1 MGDSDNQ
8 TGGGLSNDAKAM
20 MAFESGK
27 KSSGICYLLWFFL
40 GGFGAHR
47 FYLGRTGSAIA
58 MLVISIVSW
67 ILIFVAIGALGFIV
81 IGIWWIVDA
90 FLIPGIVRDNNQALQ
105 QRIED
110 GLGALADRA
119 VQYIRYKYPFFS

>member
-1 MGDSDNQ
+1 MSDSDNQ
-8 TGGGLSNDAKAM
+8 TGGGLSNEAKAM

-27 KSSGICYLLWFFL
+27 KSSGISYLLWFFL

-58 MLVISIVSW
+58 MLVIYIVSW
-67 ILIFVAIGALGFIV
+67 ILTFVAIGAIGLIV

-90 FLIPGIVRDNNQALQ
+90 FLIPGMVRKNNEALQ
-105 QRIED
+105 QNIES
-110 GLGALADRA
+110 GMAA
-119 VQYIRYKYPFFS
+119 

>member
-1 MGDSDNQ
+1 MSDSDNQ

-47 FYLGRTGSAIA
+47 FYLGRTRSAIA

-90 FLIPGIVRDNNQALQ
+90 FLSPGIVRDNNQALQ

-110 GLGALADRA
+110 GLGA
-119 VQYIRYKYPFFS
+119 

>member
-1 MGDSDNQ
+1 MSDGEQ
-8 TGGGLSNDAKAM
+8 QGGGLSADAKAN

-27 KSSGICYLLWFFL
+27 KSNLIGYLLWFFL

-58 MLVISIVSW
+58 MLVIYIVSW
-67 ILIFVAIGALGFIV
+67 ILTFVAIGALGLIV

-90 FLIPGIVRDNNQALQ
+90 FLIPGMVRENNESLM
-105 QRIED
+105 QRI
-110 GLGALADRA
+110 ADVA
-119 VQYIRYKYPFFS
+119 KA

>member
-1 MGDSDNQ
+1 
-8 TGGGLSNDAKAM
+8 

-58 MLVISIVSW
+58 MLVLYILSW
-67 ILIFVAIGALGFIV
+67 ILLFAAGV
-81 IGIWWIVDA
+81 
-90 FLIPGIVRDNNQALQ
+90 
-105 QRIED
+105 
-110 GLGALADRA
+110 GLLEH
-119 VQYIRYKYPFFS
+119 IRFRRNILH

>member
-1 MGDSDNQ
+1 MSDRDNQ

-47 FYLGRTGSAIA
+47 FYLGRTRSAIA

-110 GLGALADRA
+110 GLGA
-119 VQYIRYKYPFFS
+119 

>member
-1 MGDSDNQ
+1 
-8 TGGGLSNDAKAM
+8 

-110 GLGALADRA
+110 GLGA
-119 VQYIRYKYPFFS
+119 

>member
-1 MGDSDNQ
+1 MSDSDNQ

-47 FYLGRTGSAIA
+47 FYLGRTRSAIA

-90 FLIPGIVRDNNQALQ
+90 FLIPGIVRDNNEALQ

-110 GLGALADRA
+110 GLGA
-119 VQYIRYKYPFFS
+119 

>member
-1 MGDSDNQ
+1 MSDSNNQ

-27 KSSGICYLLWFFL
+27 KSTGISYLLWIFL

-58 MLVISIVSW
+58 MLVIY
-67 ILIFVAIGALGFIV
+67 ILSFILLFAAGGGLLGFIV

-110 GLGALADRA
+110 GLGA
-119 VQYIRYKYPFFS
+119 

>member
-1 MGDSDNQ
+1 MSDSDNK

-105 QRIED
+105 QRIEA
-110 GLGALADRA
+110 GLGA
-119 VQYIRYKYPFFS
+119 

>member
-8 TGGGLSNDAKAM
+8 TGGGLSKDAKAM

-47 FYLGRTGSAIA
+47 FYLGPTRSAIA

-110 GLGALADRA
+110 GLGA
-119 VQYIRYKYPFFS
+119 

>member
-1 MGDSDNQ
+1 MSDSDNQ

-47 FYLGRTGSAIA
+47 FYLGRTRSAIA

-110 GLGALADRA
+110 GLGA
-119 VQYIRYKYPFFS
+119 

>member
-1 MGDSDNQ
+1 MSDSDNQ

-110 GLGALADRA
+110 GLGA
-119 VQYIRYKYPFFS
+119 

>member
-1 MGDSDNQ
+1 MSDSDNRPS
-8 TGGGLSNDAKAM
+8 GGLSDDAKAM

-58 MLVISIVSW
+58 MLVLYILSW
-67 ILIFVAIGALGFIV
+67 ILLFAAGVGLLGFIV

-90 FLIPGIVRDNNQALQ
+90 FLIPGIAESDPISLDT
-105 QRIED
+105 E
-110 GLGALADRA
+110 LA
-119 VQYIRYKYPFFS
+119 

>member
-1 MGDSDNQ
+1 MSDSDNK

-110 GLGALADRA
+110 GLGA
-119 VQYIRYKYPFFS
+119 

>member
-1 MGDSDNQ
+1 MSDSDNQ

-105 QRIED
+105 QRVEA
-110 GLGALADRA
+110 GLGA
-119 VQYIRYKYPFFS
+119 